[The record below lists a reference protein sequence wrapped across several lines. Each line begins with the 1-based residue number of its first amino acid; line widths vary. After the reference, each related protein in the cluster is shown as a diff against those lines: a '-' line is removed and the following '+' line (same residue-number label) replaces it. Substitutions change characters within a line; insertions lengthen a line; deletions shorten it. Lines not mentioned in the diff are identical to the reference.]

1 MPVRWKCLP
10 DEFRASSSLH
20 LSIHTEAVPPD
31 TREIMSF
38 QQQMA
43 GVAAKLGPKELAA
56 AGGLLAAVTLYWA
69 GSPVQEVQALEK
81 KPYPEHVPGRTAKLQ
96 RRPSWEAKFT
106 GTEEQGQALAAAGK
120 AADAAAKTRLHRRP
134 SWEGK
139 FERHEAPAR
148 IHAIR
153 TSIMGTHGVR
163 TTAIR
168 LSSHPLRYSGAGETA
183 QPVPQQYRHPTERSG
198 DPVREPRPQA
208 RAGDAVCG
216 E

>member
-1 MPVRWKCLP
+1 
-10 DEFRASSSLH
+10 
-20 LSIHTEAVPPD
+20 
-31 TREIMSF
+31 MSF

-153 TSIMGTHGVR
+153 TGIMWTAWCAHTRNYAIFTPATLFRSSRNGSTSPSTISAPRRAERRPRERAAPPDPSWRCGLRR
-163 TTAIR
+163 T
-168 LSSHPLRYSGAGETA
+168 
-183 QPVPQQYRHPTERSG
+183 
-198 DPVREPRPQA
+198 RPE
-208 RAGDAVCG
+208 GDAEREAG
-216 E
+216 AWL

>member
-1 MPVRWKCLP
+1 
-10 DEFRASSSLH
+10 
-20 LSIHTEAVPPD
+20 
-31 TREIMSF
+31 MSF

-120 AADAAAKTRLHRRP
+120 VADAAAKTRLHRRP

-153 TSIMGTHGVR
+153 TSIMGTFMVCAHPQLCYLHTR
-163 TTAIR
+163 HAIQELEKR
-168 LSSHPLRYSGAGETA
+168 LNQSLNNIGTPQSGAAT
-183 QPVPQQYRHPTERSG
+183 P
-198 DPVREPRPQA
+198 
-208 RAGDAVCG
+208 
-216 E
+216 

>member
-1 MPVRWKCLP
+1 
-10 DEFRASSSLH
+10 
-20 LSIHTEAVPPD
+20 
-31 TREIMSF
+31 MSF

-96 RRPSWEAKFT
+96 RRPSWEAKFS
-106 GTEEQGQALAAAGK
+106 GTEEQGQAMVAAGT

-153 TSIMGTHGVR
+153 TSIMGTHVCAHPQLHYPPTR
-163 TTAIR
+163 YAIQELEKR
-168 LSSHPLRYSGAGETA
+168 LNQSLHNIGTPQSGAAT
-183 QPVPQQYRHPTERSG
+183 P
-198 DPVREPRPQA
+198 
-208 RAGDAVCG
+208 
-216 E
+216 

>member
-1 MPVRWKCLP
+1 
-10 DEFRASSSLH
+10 
-20 LSIHTEAVPPD
+20 
-31 TREIMSF
+31 MSF

-153 TSIMGTHGVR
+153 TGIMWTHGVR
-163 TTAIR
+163 TPAPM
-168 LSSHPLRYSGAGETA
+168 LPSHPLRYSGARETA
-183 QPVPQQYRHPTERSG
+183 QPVPQQYRHSTERSG
-198 DPVREPRPQA
+198 DPVSAPRPELA
-208 RAGDAVCG
+208 MRVAANEAGGRRRGRGGGMVVTTCG
-216 E
+216 HT